1 MLVFGF
7 SILQVGGTHTRIV
20 HVRVSF
26 VLYKEKKK
34 KRDESENKHGN
45 GKRMWLGAEL
55 NWIP

>member
-34 KRDESENKHGN
+34 KEMNLKTSMEMVRECG
-45 GKRMWLGAEL
+45 WEL
-55 NWIP
+55 N